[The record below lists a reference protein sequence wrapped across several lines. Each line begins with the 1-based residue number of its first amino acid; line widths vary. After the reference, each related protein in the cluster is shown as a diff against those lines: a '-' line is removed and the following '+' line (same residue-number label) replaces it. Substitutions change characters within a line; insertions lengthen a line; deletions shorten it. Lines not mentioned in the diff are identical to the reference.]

1 MNYKFKTKPYKHQ
14 LTALEKSWNKE
25 NFAYFMEMG
34 TGKTK
39 VLIDNLAMLYDKGK
53 IDGALIIAPKGV
65 VKTWYEQELPTHLP
79 NHIENV
85 TVLWQPNITKT
96 QREKLESL
104 FEIET
109 AFHILIM
116 NVESLSTDKGVKF
129 ASKFINSHKTLMAID
144 ESTTIKTPTAKRTKN
159 IIDIGKLAK
168 YRRIMTGSPITKNPL
183 DLYTQC
189 EFLDPWLLD
198 FSSYY
203 AFRNRYAEMKT
214 MHIHGRSIQ
223 VVDKFQNLGELS
235 ETVKQFSYRVLKE
248 DCLDLPDKIF
258 IKRHV
263 SLTPDQKKIYEQM
276 KKAAMAMLNGK
287 MTTTM
292 TVLTQL
298 MRLHQITCGHFIAD
312 DGSTQSVDSNR
323 LNELMNILEETE
335 GKAIIWANYQLS
347 VGEIIQ
353 RIIKEYGPGSVVHYY
368 GKTLPEQ
375 RDYAIDAFQKG
386 KARFFVGTPATG
398 GYGLTPQEDR
408 QDFIRKFQNDP
419 KCRFLIG
426 TPQTG
431 GYGITLTQANTVI
444 YYSNSYDLE
453 KRLQSEDRAH
463 RIGQK
468 KPVTYVD
475 LIAEDTVDEKIVK
488 ALRDKINI
496 ASEVMG
502 EELKDWI

>member
-1 MNYKFKTKPYKHQ
+1 MNYKFKTKPYAHQ

-53 IDGALIIAPKGV
+53 INGALIVAPKGV

-85 TVLWQPNITKT
+85 TVLWQSNITKK
-96 QREKLESL
+96 QQEKLEML

-109 AFHILIM
+109 AFHILVM
-116 NVESLSTDKGVKF
+116 NVEALSTEKGVNF
-129 ASKFINSHKTLMAID
+129 AKKFIDSHKTLMAVD
-144 ESTTIKTPTAKRTKN
+144 ESTTIKTPTAQRTKN
-159 IIDIGKLAK
+159 IILLGKQAK
-168 YRRIMTGSPITKNPL
+168 YKRIMTGSPITKNPL

-198 FSSYY
+198 FASYY
-203 AFRNRYAEMKT
+203 SFRNRYAEMKT
-214 MHIHGRSIQ
+214 MHVRGRSIQ
-223 VVDKFQNLGELS
+223 VVKEFRHLGELS
-235 ETVKQFSYRVLKE
+235 DTVKQFSYRVLKE
-248 DCLDLPDKIF
+248 DCLDLPPKNF
-258 IKRHV
+258 IKRHIT
-263 SLTPDQKKIYEQM
+263 LTLEQQKVYKQM
-276 KKAAMAMLNGK
+276 KEHALAILNGK
-287 MTTTM
+287 TTTTM

-298 MRLHQITCGHFIAD
+298 MRLHQITCGHFTAD
-312 DGSTQSVDSNR
+312 DGSVQSVKSNR
-323 LNELMNILEETE
+323 MSELMSILEEID
-335 GKAIIWANYQLS
+335 GKAIIWANYQRDIENI
-347 VGEIIQ
+347 VNDIT
-353 RIIKEYGPGSVVHYY
+353 KKYGPESVV
-368 GKTLPEQ
+368 
-375 RDYAIDAFQKG
+375 DY
-386 KARFFVGTPATG
+386 
-398 GYGLTPQEDR
+398 YGLTPQEDR
-408 QDFIRKFQNDP
+408 QDNIRKFQNDP
-419 KCRFLIG
+419 ECRFLIG

-444 YYSNSYDLE
+444 YYSNGYDLE

-468 KPVTYVD
+468 KTVTYID
-475 LIAEDTVDEKIVK
+475 LICEDTIDEKIVR

-502 EELKDWI
+502 EELRDWI

>member
-1 MNYKFKTKPYKHQ
+1 MDYKFKTKPYAHQ

-25 NFAYFMEMG
+25 NYAYFMEMG

-39 VLIDNLAMLYDKGK
+39 VLIDNVAMLYDKGK
-53 IDGALIIAPKGV
+53 IDGVLIIAPKGV

-85 TVLWQPNITKT
+85 SVLWQPNITKT
-96 QREKLESL
+96 QQEKLDTL
-104 FEIET
+104 FEIDS
-109 AFHILIM
+109 ALHILIM
-116 NVESLSTDKGVKF
+116 NVEALSTEKGVKF
-129 ASKFINSHKTLMAID
+129 ATKFINSHKSMMAID
-144 ESTTIKTPTAKRTKN
+144 ESTTIKTPTARRTKN
-159 IIDIGKLAK
+159 IIKIGLDAK
-168 YRRIMTGSPITKNPL
+168 YKRIMTGSPITKNPL

-198 FSSYY
+198 FASYY

-214 MHIHGRSIQ
+214 MHIRGRSIQ

-235 ETVKQFSYRVLKE
+235 DIVKEFSYRVLKE
-248 DCLDLPDKIF
+248 DCLDLPPKVF
-258 IKRHV
+258 IKRHI
-263 SLTPDQKKIYEQM
+263 SLTPDQKKVYEQM
-276 KKAAMAMLNGK
+276 KEQALAVLNGK
-287 MTTTM
+287 VTTTM

-298 MRLHQITCGHFIAD
+298 MRLHQITCGYVTAD
-312 DGSTQSVDSNR
+312 DGSTQQVESNR
-323 LNELMNILEETE
+323 LNELMSILEDTE
-335 GKAIIWANYQLS
+335 GKVIIWANYQLS

-353 RIIKEYGPGSVVHYY
+353 KIIKVYGKDSYVHY
-368 GKTLPEQ
+368 
-375 RDYAIDAFQKG
+375 
-386 KARFFVGTPATG
+386 
-398 GYGLTPQEDR
+398 YGLTPQEDR

-419 KCRFLIG
+419 KCRFIIG

-431 GYGITLTQANTVI
+431 GYGITLTEANTVI
-444 YYSNSYDLE
+444 YYSNGYDLE

-468 KPVTYVD
+468 KTVTYID
-475 LIAEDTVDEKIVK
+475 LICEDTIDEKIVK

-502 EELKDWI
+502 EELRDWI